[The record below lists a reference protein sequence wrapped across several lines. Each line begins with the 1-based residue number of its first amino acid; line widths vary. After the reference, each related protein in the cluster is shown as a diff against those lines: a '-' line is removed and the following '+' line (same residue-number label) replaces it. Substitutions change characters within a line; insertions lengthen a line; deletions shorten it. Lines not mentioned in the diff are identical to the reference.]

1 MSTSAD
7 NALNM
12 EIFDNEPPAAAAAE
26 EPPPPP
32 PPPNPLG
39 GRPSGTTKEASL
51 HLKKT
56 KAALLDSVS

>member
-1 MSTSAD
+1 LGVCTSAD

-12 EIFDNEPPAAAAAE
+12 EIFDTEPPAAAAAE
-26 EPPPPP
+26 EPP

>member
-1 MSTSAD
+1 MGTSAD

-12 EIFDNEPPAAAAAE
+12 EIFDTEPPAAAAAE
-26 EPPPPP
+26 EP

-56 KAALLDSVS
+56 KAALLGSVS